1 MFVSRTQP
9 TVRKRCD
16 SKYFLGDL
24 QWLFFFWLPEIVTRS
39 SICSIIYVRNWFT
52 LLNEQNPLLNFEG
65 TRFVNELWKEKKKSP
80 YLPTHRWNGGSGA
93 GNEHIL
99 KGGLRYAWYSLY
111 IKLIWVS
118 ICWGTIAQ
126 QEQFHF
132 FYISMGITLKIL
144 NEKLWFSILSE
155 ILSIYSMYIHQFGLS
170 LLRN

>member
-1 MFVSRTQP
+1 MT
-9 TVRKRCD
+9 
-16 SKYFLGDL
+16 
-24 QWLFFFWLPEIVTRS
+24 FFFLVTGNRDQKFDMFHNLRS
-39 SICSIIYVRNWFT
+39 ELVYTFKWTKSVAQLWRNQICEWT
-52 LLNEQNPLLNFEG
+52 LK
-65 TRFVNELWKEKKKSP
+65 RKKKSP

-132 FYISMGITLKIL
+132 FYISRGITLKIL